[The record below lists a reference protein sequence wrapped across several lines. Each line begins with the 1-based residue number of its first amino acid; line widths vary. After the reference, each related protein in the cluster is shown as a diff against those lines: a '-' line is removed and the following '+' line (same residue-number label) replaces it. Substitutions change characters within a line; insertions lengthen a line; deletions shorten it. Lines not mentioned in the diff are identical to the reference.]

1 MEYLQVIKN
10 RKVIFDSFYKLKIF
24 FFKVFAGVWHC
35 GSDEDDEL

>member
-10 RKVIFDSFYKLKIF
+10 WKVIFDSFYKLKIF

-35 GSDEDDEL
+35 GSEEAEV